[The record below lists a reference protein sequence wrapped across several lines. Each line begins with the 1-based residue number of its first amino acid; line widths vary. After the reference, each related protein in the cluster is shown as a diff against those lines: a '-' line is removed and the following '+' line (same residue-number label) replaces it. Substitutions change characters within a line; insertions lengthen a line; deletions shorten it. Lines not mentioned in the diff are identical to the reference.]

1 MTALLLASELAYASC
16 FFLTLSFLIYRNAD
30 VLESLLISFVTMFSG
45 VILYEIV
52 YHYGF
57 GLGPLIGDLTTFD
70 IQFVSSVHPQFPL
83 LFASVV
89 VCAPLLAWEYMSMN
103 RPFLIVLSVSI
114 ALFFV
119 WIIIGYPQ
127 FQNPSWWPTQKII
140 IWVFP
145 KSYINAPTPEA
156 QEAIESAGFW
166 LNSFTKLLAVA
177 PAFLF
182 YPKKSQKVLL

>member
-1 MTALLLASELAYASC
+1 MSSLLPASELAYSSC
-16 FFLTLSFLIYRNAD
+16 FFLTLSFLIYRKLD
-30 VLESLLISFVTMFSG
+30 FLESLLISFVTMFSG

-83 LFASVV
+83 LFALVV
-89 VCAPLLAWEYMSMN
+89 VCSPLLAWKYISMN
-103 RPFLIVLSVSI
+103 RPFLIVLSASV

-127 FQNPSWWPTQKII
+127 FADPSWWPTQKMI
-140 IWVFP
+140 IWIFP
-145 KSYINAPTPEA
+145 QSYINAPTPAA
-156 QEAIESAGFW
+156 QEEIETVGYW
-166 LNSFTKLLAVA
+166 LNSLTKLLAVA

-182 YPKKSQKVLL
+182 YPRKSQNSLL

>member
-1 MTALLLASELAYASC
+1 M
-16 FFLTLSFLIYRNAD
+16 
-30 VLESLLISFVTMFSG
+30 LISLVTMFSG

-57 GLGPLIGDLTTFD
+57 GLSPLVGDLTTFD

-89 VCAPLLAWEYMSMN
+89 VCAPLLSWKYISIN
-103 RPFLIVLSVSI
+103 RPFLIVLSASI

-127 FQNPSWWPTQKII
+127 YTNPTWWPTQKMI

-145 KSYINAPTPEA
+145 KSYINAPTPAA
-156 QEAIESAGFW
+156 QEAIETVGYW
-166 LNSFTKLLAVA
+166 LNSLPSFW
-177 PAFLF
+177 P
-182 YPKKSQKVLL
+182 